1 MQTARARRTI
11 MGLSAASAA
20 LALAICA
27 GAQAALP
34 QQSGG
39 VDLLTQ
45 TDVQIGGAA
54 AGDAAG
60 YAVSSAGDVNGDGID
75 DVIVGASPFV
85 SAEAAWVVYGR
96 PGPGPIDLAAP
107 AGTGFRISGAPPGE
121 LTGRSVA
128 GAGDVNGDGRD
139 DVIVGAG
146 FASNNGTRSGSAY
159 VVYGQASPADVDLAA
174 LSPSVGFRID
184 GAAAQVEAGD
194 AVDGAGDVDGD
205 GLDDVIV
212 GAPNDEDGSGDTGAA
227 FVIFGRPTSGT
238 VHLSTLG
245 SRGIRIDGA
254 APDDLTGTSVAEAG
268 DVNGDGRADVIV
280 GAPGLPA
287 LGGPG
292 LAYVVFG
299 RASGTVDLGAL
310 GAGGFR
316 MAGAPGDLA
325 GLAVAGAGDVN
336 GDGRADVMVGADR
349 ADENARANSG
359 SAYVVFGRAST
370 GNVVLPALGG
380 TGFRIDGAA
389 AGDHAGASVS
399 GAGDVDGDGRADVIV
414 GAPLANP
421 GARANAGSAHV
432 VYGRASASDVDLAG
446 LGADGIRIDGRAGLA
461 AAGWSV
467 AGAGDF
473 NADGRSDVLVGSPG
487 AAFGLRVVAGS
498 AYVVYGFGAPSITY
512 PPALLNLGQPA
523 TLTPTVRRTGPA
535 SFSVSPPLPGGLA
548 LDAATGVI
556 SGTPTSAGTSSH
568 TVTMSDLTGN
578 AQASLAITVA
588 PAGTVAGGLP
598 AGALCATPAPVATS
612 AKGRIALTT
621 TQLAINQRIGQ
632 AAIRRLNAIEA
643 WLNAG
648 IVTDDICGGGLGAA
662 EFAPSITTAAGPAQ
676 AITPARP
683 RALTIAPAAKKNATF
698 TLSAAQ
704 LLINQRIYQAA
715 LRRSRGL
722 AARLG
727 GTLTGGDLTD
737 AQITTAKLALGIVI
751 TAASPAPPPAASATV
766 VAPRSG
772 GNPGKVTLSAA
783 QLAINQKIAQ
793 AGVRGANDLRAQIQT
808 GLSGANFS
816 DATLTAADLA
826 PGVAP

>member
-1 MQTARARRTI
+1 ML
-11 MGLSAASAA
+11 GLV
-20 LALAICA
+20 LAGSA
-27 GAQAALP
+27 GAVLP
-34 QQSGG
+34 QQSGLMDLTSDANQRIG
-39 VDLLTQ
+39 GGTAVDLTG
-45 TDVQIGGAA
+45 VSV
-54 AGDAAG
+54 AG
-60 YAVSSAGDVNGDGID
+60 VGDVNGDGFD
-75 DVIVGASPFV
+75 DVTVGAYGARANGRQDSGSVYLVLGREPPADIVISSPDAPIV
-85 SAEAAWVVYGR
+85 RIDGAAQDDRVGV
-96 PGPGPIDLAAP
+96 
-107 AGTGFRISGAPPGE
+107 
-121 LTGRSVA
+121 SVA

-139 DVIVGAG
+139 DLILGATG
-146 FASNNGTRSGSAY
+146 ADNNGRDASGSAY
-159 VVYGQASPADVDLAA
+159 VIFGTPSPVDIDLAA
-174 LSPSVGFRID
+174 LGSAGFRID
-184 GAAAQVEAGD
+184 GAA
-194 AVDGAGDVDGD
+194 
-205 GLDDVIV
+205 
-212 GAPNDEDGSGDTGAA
+212 
-227 FVIFGRPTSGT
+227 
-238 VHLSTLG
+238 
-245 SRGIRIDGA
+245 
-254 APDDLTGTSVAEAG
+254 
-268 DVNGDGRADVIV
+268 
-280 GAPGLPA
+280 
-287 LGGPG
+287 
-292 LAYVVFG
+292 
-299 RASGTVDLGAL
+299 
-310 GAGGFR
+310 
-316 MAGAPGDLA
+316 PGDLA
-325 GLAVAGAGDVN
+325 GESVAGAGDVN
-336 GDGRADVMVGADR
+336 GDGRDDLIVGALV
-349 ADENARANSG
+349 ADGNGTNAGTAYVIYGRGSTSPVDLAALG
-359 SAYVVFGRAST
+359 SA
-370 GNVVLPALGG
+370 
-380 TGFRIDGAA
+380 GFRIDGAA
-389 AGDHAGASVS
+389 
-399 GAGDVDGDGRADVIV
+399 
-414 GAPLANP
+414 P
-421 GARANAGSAHV
+421 G
-432 VYGRASASDVDLAG
+432 DLAG
-446 LGADGIRIDGRAGLA
+446 D
-461 AAGWSV
+461 SV
-467 AGAGDF
+467 AGAGDVNGDGRDDLIVGASGVDTSSGAAYVVYGPAGPADIDLGALGPAGF
-473 NADGRSDVLVGSPG
+473 RMAGGDSFDNVGISVAGIGDVNADGRSDVIVGADGADAYGRANSGTAYVVYGTAAGGDVDLTALGASGFRIGG
-487 AAFGLRVVAGS
+487 AADNDRAGTSVSGVEDVNGDGLRDVIVGAPFSDTGGSNAGSAYVVYGRSSGADVDLANPATAALRADGRTGDAAGFSVAGAGDVNGDDRADVIAGAPTTIIAAIVANSGS